1 MKPYLFANDMIDYEE
16 KKKNTQKNPAIT
28 KSSWN

>member
-16 KKKNTQKNPAIT
+16 KKNTQKNPAIT